1 MNSILIVLPST
12 LALLYAVLM
21 IVGYIPGI
29 SGMLKSKDVKGV
41 SDNFW
46 FLITVTVTIIFH
58 NLLLSEVPTQQI
70 IAVGLNLLFAIIC
83 LLLYEYKKSGFSG
96 IFLTVFFMLV
106 IYYGL
111 MITKSN
117 INLTQTV
124 AHVTIILAY
133 AGQIYRLYAVRSTE
147 GLNKNLFFIM
157 GTGMACLIIS
167 LLMTGAPLQVILTEF
182 INLVLVVIC
191 YVKIKSIE
199 KG

>member
-1 MNSILIVLPST
+1 MNNILIVLPSL

-21 IVGYIPGI
+21 IAGYIPGI
-29 SGMLKSKDVKGV
+29 RGMLKSKDVKGV

-46 FLITVTVTIIFH
+46 FLIAVTVTIIFH
-58 NLLLSEVPTQQI
+58 NLLLSEVPLHQI
-70 IAVGLNLLFAIIC
+70 VAVGLNLLFAIIC

-96 IFLTVFFMLV
+96 IFLTVFFMLL

-111 MITKSN
+111 MITKSH

-133 AGQIYRLYAVRSTE
+133 AGQIYRLYAVRSIE
-147 GLNKNLFFIM
+147 GLNKNLFLIM
-157 GTGMACLIIS
+157 GTGMTCLIIS

>member
-1 MNSILIVLPST
+1 MNSILIVLPSI
-12 LALLYAVLM
+12 LALLYTVLM
-21 IVGYIPGI
+21 IIGYIPGI
-29 SGMLKSKDVKGV
+29 SGMIKSKDVKGI

-46 FLITVTVTIIFH
+46 LLITVTVSIVFH
-58 NLLLSEVPTQQI
+58 NLLLSEVPPQQI

-83 LLLYEYKKSGFSG
+83 LFLYEYKKSGFSG
-96 IFLTVFFMLV
+96 VLFAVFYMSV
-106 IYYGL
+106 IYFGL

-133 AGQIYRLYAVRSTE
+133 AGQIYRLYVVRSTE
-147 GLNKNLFFIM
+147 GLNKNLFLIM

-167 LLMTGAPLQVILTEF
+167 LFMTGAPLQVILTEF